1 MFNLTDPR
9 NCCSIPYLLPSDVL
23 EPCLEQ
29 TPLTPNALE
38 GENCRAECIFN
49 RTNILMDGHFQ
60 LETAGSQ
67 LTKAIGADSLLAAH
81 IRYAINK
88 CYLLYSKCPAQ
99 YWNKRDECVLLVR
112 TLNECPYFLRKYR
125 IPIHGIDNG
134 RPSRAQACQRCTLR
148 VRKRLYRAT
157 VRGGRHGGHVVR
169 QRYLEMLNDRFTV
182 GGRYL
187 GRDGK
192 YLLLGGCTVL
202 MLWLLLVLLL
212 VLLLLDELMDLL
224 LDR

>member
-1 MFNLTDPR
+1 MSLFLGCVWTAFASLSINCMNGQLILPLPDTVFSRSSEEKVELSCGEMFNLTDPR

-88 CYLLYSKCPAQ
+88 CYLLYSQEMDTNPFRTCSPKARLMLDCIFAITYRKCPAQ

-112 TLNECPYFLRKYR
+112 TLNECPYFLV
-125 IPIHGIDNG
+125 HSD
-134 RPSRAQACQRCTLR
+134 S
-148 VRKRLYRAT
+148 
-157 VRGGRHGGHVVR
+157 
-169 QRYLEMLNDRFTV
+169 F
-182 GGRYL
+182 
-187 GRDGK
+187 
-192 YLLLGGCTVL
+192 
-202 MLWLLLVLLL
+202 
-212 VLLLLDELMDLL
+212 
-224 LDR
+224 